1 MNEANIEYRVRGPIN
16 TQLQLNRHCKQIVIA
31 AQLISA
37 KNFEKRADRMLHLS
51 YVNLAEPRGPLGL
64 LPDMSSAR
72 KEGHLMWPSSCAGL
86 SEIASKCPSG
96 PLGSAPERY

>member
-51 YVNLAEPRGPLGL
+51 YVNLAEPRGPLGHL
-64 LPDMSSAR
+64 LAISDSPAQD
-72 KEGHLMWPSSCAGL
+72 EGHIKWPSLRAELIS
-86 SEIASKCPSG
+86 SKSPSG

>member
-51 YVNLAEPRGPLGL
+51 YVNLAEPRGPLAF
-64 LPDMSSAR
+64 AR
-72 KEGHLMWPSSCAGL
+72 YEFRTQRRPLNVAFVL
-86 SEIASKCPSG
+86 RRTVRNSEQCPSG